1 MRHLETI
8 DSPEAFGEALRQRR
22 KAQHLTQTRAAAL
35 CGVSPRLWNQT
46 ETGKRPQLGFA
57 TALRMCQVLGL
68 DLQLMPRS
76 DPTGRG
82 PNSR

>member
-1 MRHLETI
+1 MR
-8 DSPEAFGEALRQRR
+8 QMR
-22 KAQHLTQTRAAAL
+22 KSRHLTQARAAAL
-35 CGVSPRLWNQT
+35 CGVSPRLWSQT

-76 DPTGRG
+76 DPTGQG
-82 PNSR
+82 PTSR